1 MAKTE
6 VGGTPIIVVS
16 FPGVRG
22 KQRWV
27 AAVPDAEMLGEV
39 RKRIPADAIAEL
51 SNKHLTQE
59 QAAKLKLIPGD
70 VRLLD

>member
-1 MAKTE
+1 MA

-27 AAVPDAEMLGEV
+27 AVVPQADMLAEV
-39 RKRIPADAIAEL
+39 RRRIPADAVAEL
-51 SNKHLTQE
+51 SNQYLSQE
-59 QAAKLKLIPGD
+59 EAAKLNLKPGD
-70 VRLLD
+70 VRCVD

>member
-1 MAKTE
+1 MAKSL
-6 VGGTPIIVVS
+6 VGGTPIIVVT

-27 AAVPDAEMLGEV
+27 ASVPLEEMVAEV
-39 RKRIPADAIAEL
+39 RKHIPPGAKAEL
-51 SNKHLTQE
+51 SNQHLTQE
-59 QAAKLKLIPGD
+59 QAAKLNLKPGD

>member
-1 MAKTE
+1 MA

-27 AAVPDAEMLGEV
+27 AVVPQADMLAEV
-39 RKRIPADAIAEL
+39 RKRIPPDAIVEL
-51 SNKHLTQE
+51 SNQRLSEE
-59 QAAKLKLIPGD
+59 QAAKLNLKPGD
-70 VRLLD
+70 VRCVD

>member
-1 MAKTE
+1 MAGSL

-27 AAVPDAEMLGEV
+27 AAVPHDSMLAEV
-39 RKRIPADAIAEL
+39 QKRIPPDAKAEL
-51 SNKHLTQE
+51 SNQHLTQE
-59 QAAKLKLIPGD
+59 KAAKLNLKPGD
-70 VRLLD
+70 VRCVD

>member
-1 MAKTE
+1 MGKTE
-6 VGGTPIIVVS
+6 VGGTPIVVVS

-22 KQRWV
+22 RQRWV
-27 AAVPDAEMLGEV
+27 AAVPVKEMVAEV

-51 SNKHLTQE
+51 SDQHLSQE
-59 QAAKLKLIPGD
+59 QAARLNLRPGD

>member
-1 MAKTE
+1 MA

-27 AAVPDAEMLGEV
+27 AMVPQADMLAQV
-39 RKRIPADAIAEL
+39 RKRIPADAVAEL
-51 SNKHLTQE
+51 SNQHLSQE
-59 QAAKLKLIPGD
+59 QAARLNLKPGD
-70 VRLLD
+70 VRCVD